1 MIAGTNSFDVTTMGT
16 YKYINIKHLEAL
28 AEGNNEF
35 VMELINMFTKQVPL
49 FAEQLDMHLANGDL
63 VALAK
68 LSHKIKGSAATMGFK
83 QLVKNMKELEELAN
97 QNTQTQ
103 RYSEL
108 IDKYKQLT
116 TEIVEELKDYI
127 HRYKLDES

>member
-1 MIAGTNSFDVTTMGT
+1 MVAGTNSLGEATMGK
-16 YKYINIKHLEAL
+16 YKYVNIKHLEAL

-49 FAEQLDMHLANGDL
+49 FAEQLDMHLASGDL

>member
-1 MIAGTNSFDVTTMGT
+1 
-16 YKYINIKHLEAL
+16 
-28 AEGNNEF
+28 
-35 VMELINMFTKQVPL
+35 
-49 FAEQLDMHLANGDL
+49 
-63 VALAK
+63 
-68 LSHKIKGSAATMGFK
+68 MGFK

>member
-1 MIAGTNSFDVTTMGT
+1 MIAGTNSFDVATMGK
-16 YKYINIKHLEAL
+16 YKYVNIKHLEAL

-97 QNTQTQ
+97 QNAQTQ

-116 TEIVEELKDYI
+116 TKIVEELKDYI